1 MIKEK
6 FLNLVDACKNDRDM
20 LDIIESD
27 MRALGEYVYAVHMM
41 ETSLPIIRINYE
53 GQELRDR
60 VEKLDHNRREH
71 HERAI
76 MGVKRLNRFAEMEGV
91 EKSLPEMLTTDTRLL
106 TFAGILQSKCLM
118 TEQAAAFRLFILSK
132 LLTTNRE
139 ENKIKTERESKKNM
153 SNNIKFV
160 SENRSKF
167 LTTREY
173 HGYGQIL
180 KISDDGIEKHIVVKP
195 KDPVFGITIKFLE
208 TGHPQFSIPDVSIDE
223 TAIILKNLEAAKA
236 FCMEF
241 YNKRD
246 ELIQDAI

>member
-1 MIKEK
+1 
-6 FLNLVDACKNDRDM
+6 
-20 LDIIESD
+20 
-27 MRALGEYVYAVHMM
+27 
-41 ETSLPIIRINYE
+41 
-53 GQELRDR
+53 
-60 VEKLDHNRREH
+60 
-71 HERAI
+71 
-76 MGVKRLNRFAEMEGV
+76 
-91 EKSLPEMLTTDTRLL
+91 
-106 TFAGILQSKCLM
+106 M

>member
-1 MIKEK
+1 
-6 FLNLVDACKNDRDM
+6 
-20 LDIIESD
+20 
-27 MRALGEYVYAVHMM
+27 
-41 ETSLPIIRINYE
+41 
-53 GQELRDR
+53 
-60 VEKLDHNRREH
+60 
-71 HERAI
+71 
-76 MGVKRLNRFAEMEGV
+76 
-91 EKSLPEMLTTDTRLL
+91 
-106 TFAGILQSKCLM
+106 
-118 TEQAAAFRLFILSK
+118 
-132 LLTTNRE
+132 
-139 ENKIKTERESKKNM
+139 M

-223 TAIILKNLEAAKA
+223 TAIILKNLEATKA